1 MTRAFR
7 QLGLHRVEASIRP
20 DNAHSITLVTRLGF
34 RREGF
39 SLRYLKLG
47 GQWRDH
53 ERWSLLREEWRGVAA
68 LQGAAADRATERPC
82 TPGL

>member
-1 MTRAFR
+1 MTRAVR

-20 DNAHSITLVTRLGF
+20 DNTHSITLVTRIGF

-53 ERWSLLREEWRGVAA
+53 ERWVLLREEWLGVAA
-68 LQGAAADRATERPC
+68 LQGAPVDRATERPC